1 MTFYSIMGSISHFG
15 KMARTSA
22 KLENPNELRSWEINF
37 PGLLIEFASFFCS
50 AVKGDP
56 FPDPRGRNKR
66 REVWTCRCDWLPR
79 YLQLYNGRRTVKNS
93 FTKYNIHSICD
104 WGGLLKD
111 KFVIWQYS
119 LVLPRCSCIFI
130 RSKEYT
136 SLIRYNTFG
145 IYSVVRHPTKRKLS
159 SANDAQFSC
168 ITSHFYSNA
177 CQLRPSI
184 LSKVRI
190 SSITNFFVRVRLCS
204 ITEFSHTLRRFD

>member
-1 MTFYSIMGSISHFG
+1 MTFYSIMGSISRLG
-15 KMARTSA
+15 KMARTST
-22 KLENPNELRSWEINF
+22 KSENNELRSWEINVR
-37 PGLLIEFASFFCS
+37 GL
-50 AVKGDP
+50 VKP
-56 FPDPRGRNKR
+56 LCFSVALWQLPDPRDRNKR
-66 REVWTCRCDWLPR
+66 REVWACRCDWLPR
-79 YLQLYNGRRTVKNS
+79 YLQLFNGRRTVKNS

-119 LVLPRCSCIFI
+119 LVLPRCSGIFI

-136 SLIRYNTFG
+136 SLIRYNTPG
-145 IYSVVRHPTKRKLS
+145 IYSVVRHPRKRKRT
-159 SANDAQFSC
+159 SAKHAQFSC

-177 CQLRPSI
+177 CQLWPSI

>member
-1 MTFYSIMGSISHFG
+1 MTFYSIVGSISHLG

-22 KLENPNELRSWEINF
+22 KPENPNELRSWEINVR
-37 PGLLIEFASFFCS
+37 GLLKSLCFSVALWQEMLSLIHVAETN
-50 AVKGDP
+50 VEK
-56 FPDPRGRNKR
+56 
-66 REVWTCRCDWLPR
+66 CDGLSR

-93 FTKYNIHSICD
+93 FTKYNIHFICD
-104 WGGLLKD
+104 WGGWLKD
-111 KFVIWQYS
+111 KFVIWQCS

-136 SLIRYNTFG
+136 SLIRYNTPG
-145 IYSVVRHPTKRKLS
+145 IYSVVRHPRKRKLS
-159 SANDAQFSC
+159 SAKHAQFSC

>member
-1 MTFYSIMGSISHFG
+1 MRN
-15 KMARTSA
+15 KC
-22 KLENPNELRSWEINF
+22 SWFSEAA
-37 PGLLIEFASFFCS
+37 LFFCS
-50 AVKGDP
+50 TVTGDA

-136 SLIRYNTFG
+136 SLIRYNTPG
-145 IYSVVRHPTKRKLS
+145 IYSVVRHTRKRKLDFS
-159 SANDAQFSC
+159 SFTKEKWQMPDRCAGDGHAWNWCVEKSD
-168 ITSHFYSNA
+168 
-177 CQLRPSI
+177 LLSI
-184 LSKVRI
+184 FGLLHLLPLFL
-190 SSITNFFVRVRLCS
+190 TNILV
-204 ITEFSHTLRRFD
+204 

>member
-1 MTFYSIMGSISHFG
+1 MFKWFWTIFSLG
-15 KMARTSA
+15 A
-22 KLENPNELRSWEINF
+22 
-37 PGLLIEFASFFCS
+37 
-50 AVKGDP
+50 
-56 FPDPRGRNKR
+56 PD
-66 REVWTCRCDWLPR
+66 
-79 YLQLYNGRRTVKNS
+79 NGRRTVKNS

-136 SLIRYNTFG
+136 SLIRYNTPG
-145 IYSVVRHPTKRKLS
+145 IYSVVRHPRKRKRT
-159 SANDAQFSC
+159 SAKHAQFSC
-168 ITSHFYSNA
+168 ITFHFYSNA

-190 SSITNFFVRVRLCS
+190 SSITNFSWEFDCVRLLNLV
-204 ITEFSHTLRRFD
+204 IR

>member
-1 MTFYSIMGSISHFG
+1 MRNKCSSLCFSV
-15 KMARTSA
+15 A
-22 KLENPNELRSWEINF
+22 
-37 PGLLIEFASFFCS
+37 LLQEMLS
-50 AVKGDP
+50 
-56 FPDPRGRNKR
+56 PDPRGRNKR

-136 SLIRYNTFG
+136 SLIRYNTSG
-145 IYSVVRHPTKRKLS
+145 IYSVVRHPRKRKLS
-159 SANDAQFSC
+159 SAKQAQFSC
-168 ITSHFYSNA
+168 ITSLVYSNA

>member
-1 MTFYSIMGSISHFG
+1 MRN
-15 KMARTSA
+15 KC
-22 KLENPNELRSWEINF
+22 SWF
-37 PGLLIEFASFFCS
+37 IEVALFFCS
-50 AVKGDP
+50 AVTGDA

-66 REVWTCRCDWLPR
+66 GEVWTCRCDWLSR
-79 YLQLYNGRRTVKNS
+79 YLRLYNGRRTVKNS

-136 SLIRYNTFG
+136 SLIRYNTPG
-145 IYSVVRHPTKRKLS
+145 IYSVVRHPRKRKLS
-159 SANDAQFSC
+159 SAKHAQFSC
-168 ITSHFYSNA
+168 ITFHFYSNA